1 MLFFDLYNGVS
12 TGYLGQYKNYNL
24 KMTYQQIIEILQQNS
39 SEKYRTFN
47 DKITNSG
54 VKSIGATVPFIRK
67 LAKSCTLDE
76 VLTYPTHEFYEVDM
90 LKGIVIST
98 CKMPFERKSEY
109 LRSFATTI
117 ENWAVC
123 DSCSVKVPNKERESY
138 FEFFCQLAVS
148 KQTFVARY
156 GITNLMDNYLDDN
169 HVEQIFALL
178 DNVTFGEYYVDMAVA
193 WLVATAMAKCRDVT
207 FAYMNGK
214 GKTVLSAFCY
224 NKSLQKM
231 RDSFRI
237 SDSDKEWS
245 KSAKI

>member
-1 MLFFDLYNGVS
+1 MN
-12 TGYLGQYKNYNL
+12 
-24 KMTYQQIIEILQQNS
+24 YQQIIEILQQNS
-39 SEKYRTFN
+39 SEKYRIFN

-67 LAKSCTLDE
+67 LAKQCTLDE
-76 VLTYPTHEFYEVDM
+76 VLCLPTHEFYELDM

-98 CKMPFERKSEY
+98 CKLPFNTKSAY
-109 LRSFATTI
+109 LLDFAKTL

-123 DSCSVKVPNKERESY
+123 DSCSVKVPIKERTDY

-156 GITNLMDNYLDDN
+156 GITNLMDNFLDDN
-169 HVEQIFALL
+169 HVETILALL

-214 GKTVLSAFCY
+214 GKTALSAFCY
-224 NKSLQKM
+224 NKALQKM

-237 SDSDKEWS
+237 SGQDKEWS
-245 KSAKI
+245 KSAKM